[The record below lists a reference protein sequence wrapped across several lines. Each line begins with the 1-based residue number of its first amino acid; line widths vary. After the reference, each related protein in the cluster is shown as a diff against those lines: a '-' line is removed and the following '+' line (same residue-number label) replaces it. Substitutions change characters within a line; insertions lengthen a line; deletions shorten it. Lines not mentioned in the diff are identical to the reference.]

1 MAEEQ
6 KKSKYAKASGAKA
19 SKGGNYGRP
28 GHYLALVT
36 AVREFTKTQGDVPGV
51 AAEMTNLHTF
61 EDSRLGRNFESKT
74 DIPAL
79 KVGEDFV
86 ETFLSTNAA
95 YGPRLKNFA
104 IAALNAESEEAFDKA
119 EAYPGENFEELV
131 GEEQPGAGKV
141 LELVAIQTIKK
152 DSKTKSDADLKTAN
166 DTYTRM
172 DFKRQLKDDEIRKVI
187 SPAIIA
193 RFLPHLV
200 QAPTTGVAANKS

>member
-6 KKSKYAKASGAKA
+6 KKSKYAKVSGAKA

-28 GHYLALVT
+28 GHYLVLVT
-36 AVREFTKTQGDVPGV
+36 AVREFIKTQGEIPGI

-61 EDSRLGRNFESKT
+61 EDSRLGRNFESKA
-74 DIPAL
+74 DIPTMKL
-79 KVGEDFV
+79 GEDFV

-104 IAALNAESEEAFDKA
+104 IAALGAENEQAFDDA
-119 EAYPGENFEELV
+119 EDYPGQNFEELV
-131 GEEQPGAGKV
+131 GEEQPAAGRV

-152 DSKTKSDADLKTAN
+152 DSKTKSDADLKTAT

-172 DFKRQLKDDEIRKVI
+172 DFKRQLSDDEIRKVV
-187 SPAIIA
+187 SPAVLQ
-193 RFLPHLV
+193 RFLPHIV
-200 QAPTTGVAANKS
+200 QAPAEGTPTKS